1 MHFFNNSAFNNHEQV
16 SFFYD
21 QATGLKAIIAIHNT
35 NLGPALGG
43 CRMWD
48 YASDEDALCDVLR
61 LSQGMTYKA
70 ALAGLPLGGGKS
82 VIMGD
87 PKKIKSEAL
96 IKSMGKAVES
106 LGGKY
111 IIAEDVGT
119 SVEDMNQMSETCHYV
134 TGLLK
139 NNKPL
144 SKFAAGSEE
153 QEVAAHRRGVYKG
166 ILDETS
172 TDTTQLFTSAVE
184 FGKGFEG
191 SGDPSPVT
199 AHGVFVGIK
208 SAVQYR
214 LQRESLRGL
223 KVAVQGLGHVG
234 GHLCQLLHEEGALLF
249 VADIDQKKVNYAV
262 QQFGATAVELDEIYD
277 VDADIFSPCAL
288 GAVINDETIKRLK
301 VKIVAG
307 ASNNQLAEVRH
318 GQMLAEHNILYAP
331 DYAINVGG
339 LISVYYE
346 YAARY
351 QGIEFSRENVF
362 AHTNKLKGTLENI
375 FSYAEQHKISTA
387 AAADIIAE
395 QLFQH

>member
-1 MHFFNNSAFNNHEQV
+1 MQFFNNSAFNNHEKV

-48 YASDEDALCDVLR
+48 YASDEDALYDVLR

-82 VIMGD
+82 VIIGD
-87 PKKIKSEAL
+87 PKKVKSEAL
-96 IKSMGKAVES
+96 MKSMGRAVES

-119 SVEDMNQMSETCHYV
+119 SVEDMNQMSETCNHV
-134 TGLLK
+134 SGLLK
-139 NNKPL
+139 NN
-144 SKFAAGSEE
+144 
-153 QEVAAHRRGVYKG
+153 
-166 ILDETS
+166 
-172 TDTTQLFTSAVE
+172 
-184 FGKGFEG
+184 EG

-214 LQRESLRGL
+214 LQREDLRGL
-223 KVAVQGLGHVG
+223 KIAVQGLGHVG
-234 GHLCQLLHEEGALLF
+234 FHLCELLHDEGALLF
-249 VADIDQKKVNYAV
+249 VTDIDQEKVTHAV
-262 QQFGATAVELDEIYD
+262 QQFGATAVGLDEIYD

-288 GAVINDETIKRLK
+288 GATINDETIKRLK

-307 ASNNQLAEVRH
+307 AANNQLAEVRH
-318 GQMLAEHNILYAP
+318 GQMFAEHNILYAP

-339 LISVYYE
+339 VISVYYE

-351 QGIEFSRENVF
+351 QGIEFSRENIF
-362 AHTNKLKGTLENI
+362 THTDKLKATLENI

-395 QLFQH
+395 KIFEH

>member
-1 MHFFNNSAFNNHEQV
+1 MNFFNNSAFNKHEQV

-21 QATGLKAIIAIHNT
+21 QVTGLKAIVAIHNT

-48 YASDEDALCDVLR
+48 YASDEDALYDVLR

-96 IKSMGKAVES
+96 IKSMGQAVES

-111 IIAEDVGT
+111 IIAEDVGIG
-119 SVEDMNQMSETCHYV
+119 VEDMNQMSETCPYAMGV
-134 TGLLK
+134 LK
-139 NNKPL
+139 NN
-144 SKFAAGSEE
+144 
-153 QEVAAHRRGVYKG
+153 
-166 ILDETS
+166 
-172 TDTTQLFTSAVE
+172 
-184 FGKGFEG
+184 EG

-214 LQRESLRGL
+214 LQREDLRGV

-234 GHLCQLLHEEGALLF
+234 MYLCQLLHEEGALLF
-249 VADIDQKKVNYAV
+249 VTDIDQEKVSYAV
-262 QQFGATAVELDEIYD
+262 QQFGATAVGLDEIYD

-288 GAVINDETIKRLK
+288 GAAINDETIKRLK

-307 ASNNQLAEVRH
+307 AANNQLAEVRH
-318 GQMLAEHNILYAP
+318 GQMLAEHNILYA
-331 DYAINVGG
+331 
-339 LISVYYE
+339 
-346 YAARY
+346 
-351 QGIEFSRENVF
+351 
-362 AHTNKLKGTLENI
+362 
-375 FSYAEQHKISTA
+375 
-387 AAADIIAE
+387 
-395 QLFQH
+395 

>member
-1 MHFFNNSAFNNHEQV
+1 MQFFNNSAFKNHEQV

-21 QATGLKAIIAIHNT
+21 QVTGLKAIIAIHNT

-48 YASDEDALCDVLR
+48 YANDEEALYDVLR

-82 VIMGD
+82 VIIGN
-87 PKKIKSEAL
+87 PKTMKSAAL
-96 IKSMGKAVES
+96 MQRMGKAVET
-106 LGGKY
+106 LGGRY

-119 SVEDMNQMSETCHYV
+119 SVEDMNQMSETCNHV
-134 TGLLK
+134 SGLLK
-139 NNKPL
+139 NN
-144 SKFAAGSEE
+144 
-153 QEVAAHRRGVYKG
+153 Q
-166 ILDETS
+166 
-172 TDTTQLFTSAVE
+172 
-184 FGKGFEG
+184 G

-208 SAVQYR
+208 SALQYR
-214 LQRESLRGL
+214 LQREEL
-223 KVAVQGLGHVG
+223 KGVKIALQGLGHVG
-234 GHLCQLLHEEGALLF
+234 FHLCELLHQEGAVLL
-249 VADIDQKKVNYAV
+249 VADLDQGKVAEAV
-262 QQFGATAVELDEIYD
+262 QKFGVTPVELEQVYD
-277 VDADIFSPCAL
+277 VEADVFAPCAL
-288 GAVINDETIKRLK
+288 GAVINDDTIQRLK

-307 ASNNQLAEVRH
+307 AANNQLAEVRH
-318 GQMLAEHNILYAP
+318 GQMLAERGILYAP

-346 YAARY
+346 YAARNH
-351 QGIEFSRENVF
+351 GIEFSRANVF
-362 AHTNKLKGTLENI
+362 AHTDKLKTTLENI

-395 QLFQH
+395 KLFSKN

>member
-48 YASDEDALCDVLR
+48 YASDEEALYDVLR

-82 VIMGD
+82 IIMGN
-87 PKKIKSEAL
+87 PKTMKSAEL
-96 IKSMGKAVES
+96 MKSMGKAVES

-111 IIAEDVGT
+111 IIAEDVGIG
-119 SVEDMNQMSETCHYV
+119 VEDMNQMSETCSYA

-139 NNKPL
+139 NN
-144 SKFAAGSEE
+144 
-153 QEVAAHRRGVYKG
+153 Q
-166 ILDETS
+166 
-172 TDTTQLFTSAVE
+172 
-184 FGKGFEG
+184 G

-208 SAVQYR
+208 SATQYR
-214 LQRESLRGL
+214 LQREDLRGM

-234 GHLCQLLHEEGALLF
+234 FHLCQLLHNEGAVLF
-249 VADIDQKKVNYAV
+249 VTDVDQEKIEMAV
-262 QQFGATAVELDEIYD
+262 QEFGATPVGLDEIYD

-288 GAVINDETIKRLK
+288 GAVINDKTINRLK
-301 VKIVAG
+301 MKIVAG

-318 GQMLAEHNILYAP
+318 GQMLAERGILYAP

-362 AHTNKLKGTLENI
+362 AHTNKLKATLENI

-395 QLFQH
+395 QLFQR

>member
-1 MHFFNNSAFNNHEQV
+1 MNFFNNSAFNNHEQV

-48 YASDEDALCDVLR
+48 YASDEDALYDVLR

-87 PKKIKSEAL
+87 PKRIKSEAL

-119 SVEDMNQMSETCHYV
+119 SVEDMNQMSETCNYV

-139 NNKPL
+139 NN
-144 SKFAAGSEE
+144 
-153 QEVAAHRRGVYKG
+153 
-166 ILDETS
+166 
-172 TDTTQLFTSAVE
+172 
-184 FGKGFEG
+184 EG

-234 GHLCQLLHEEGALLF
+234 NHLCQLLHKEGALLF
-249 VADIDQKKVNYAV
+249 VADIDQEKVSCAV
-262 QQFGATAVELDEIYD
+262 QQFGATAVGLDEIYD
-277 VDADIFSPCAL
+277 IDADVFSPCAL
-288 GAVINDETIKRLK
+288 GAAINDETIKRLK

-307 ASNNQLAEVRH
+307 AANNQLAEVRH

-351 QGIEFSRENVF
+351 QGIEFNRENVF
-362 AHTNKLKGTLENI
+362 AHTDRLKATLENI

-395 QLFQH
+395 KLFQR

>member
-1 MHFFNNSAFNNHEQV
+1 MQFFNNSAFNEHEQV

-48 YASDEDALCDVLR
+48 YVSDEEALYDVLR

-96 IKSMGKAVES
+96 VKSMGKAVES

-119 SVEDMNQMSETCHYV
+119 SVEDMNQMSEACHYV

-139 NNKPL
+139 KN
-144 SKFAAGSEE
+144 
-153 QEVAAHRRGVYKG
+153 
-166 ILDETS
+166 
-172 TDTTQLFTSAVE
+172 
-184 FGKGFEG
+184 EG

-214 LQRESLRGL
+214 LQRESLAGL

-234 GHLCQLLHEEGALLF
+234 SHLCQLLHEEGALLF
-249 VADIDQKKVNYAV
+249 VADIDQEKVSYAV
-262 QQFGATAVELDEIYD
+262 QQFGATAVGLDEIYD

-362 AHTNKLKGTLENI
+362 AHTNKLKATLENI

-395 QLFQH
+395 KLFQH

>member
-1 MHFFNNSAFNNHEQV
+1 MNFFNNNAFNHHEHV

-48 YASDEDALCDVLR
+48 YASDEEALYDVLR

-82 VIMGD
+82 VIIGN
-87 PKKIKSEAL
+87 PKTMKSAAL
-96 IKSMGKAVES
+96 MRSMGKAVES
-106 LGGKY
+106 LRGKY

-119 SVEDMNQMSETCHYV
+119 SVEDMNQMSETCNHV

-139 NNKPL
+139 NN
-144 SKFAAGSEE
+144 
-153 QEVAAHRRGVYKG
+153 Q
-166 ILDETS
+166 
-172 TDTTQLFTSAVE
+172 
-184 FGKGFEG
+184 G

-199 AHGVFVGIK
+199 AHGVFVGMK
-208 SAVQYR
+208 SAVRYR
-214 LQRESLRGL
+214 LQREELRGL
-223 KVAVQGLGHVG
+223 KIAVQGLGHVG
-234 GHLCQLLHEEGALLF
+234 FHLYELLHKEGALLL
-249 VADIDQKKVNYAV
+249 VTDVDQEKINAAV
-262 QQFGATAVELDEIYD
+262 QQFGATAVELDKIYD
-277 VDADIFSPCAL
+277 VEADIFSPCAL

-318 GQMLAEHNILYAP
+318 GEMLAERGILYAP

-346 YAARY
+346 YASRY
-351 QGIEFSRENVF
+351 HGIEFSRENVF
-362 AHTNKLKGTLENI
+362 AHTNKLEATLENI

-395 QLFQH
+395 KLFQR